1 MTYKGMGGGQRMIL
15 TGQDLELLKQLQ
27 GAGERGKTLSTLK
40 ADPALLRL
48 LKGGYVVGRAAELEL
63 INYRIT
69 RRGKDA
75 ILEYA

>member
-1 MTYKGMGGGQRMIL
+1 MIL
-15 TGQDLELLKQLQ
+15 TRHDLELLKQLQ
-27 GAGERGKTLSTLK
+27 AAGERGKTVSTL
-40 ADPALLRL
+40 AAYPALLRL
-48 LKGGYVVGRAAELEL
+48 LKGGYVVDRAADLDL